1 MESRWS
7 VEAVSTWV
15 IYSYLRSLPLSV
27 AVRSQVGAEV
37 YGKAHWGAAWTGG
50 GMAVEAGSMG

>member
-1 MESRWS
+1 MESCWS
-7 VEAVSTWV
+7 VEAVSTWL
-15 IYSYLRSLPLSV
+15 IYSHLRSLPLSV
-27 AVRSQVGAEV
+27 AVRGQVGAEV